1 MTGAGESAAPRSSP
15 SVPSTNPDGGWG
27 RAKVPLP
34 APALD
39 LGAPLPQVARPIGT
53 VVLRTL
59 LLSAQ
64 DPAVVP
70 AREDTLS
77 AGERARLPGDAAERR
92 RYVAERAG
100 LRLLLA
106 SCLGAAPQGIAV
118 DAGPCPHCGA
128 DHGRTASA
136 RGRPPLFVATA
147 AHRDLV
153 VLALAAAPVGL
164 GLAVPEGPDREALL
178 RARKPARVAAG
189 AGARARGRCREP
201 RTSGVARHVEYV
213 SVPPE
218 GECVVSVVWQ
228 EHSQP

>member
-1 MTGAGESAAPRSSP
+1 MPLSPPSA
-15 SVPSTNPDGGWG
+15 NPDGGWG

-39 LGAPLPQVARPIGT
+39 LGAPLPQVARPVGT

-77 AGERARLPGDAAERR
+77 AGERARLPGDAAERL

-100 LRLLLA
+100 LRLLLS
-106 SCLGAAPQGIAV
+106 SCLGVAPQGIAV
-118 DAGPCPHCGA
+118 DAGPCPRCGA
-128 DHGRTASA
+128 DHGRTVSA
-136 RGRPPLFVATA
+136 RGRPPLHVATA
-147 AHRDLV
+147 AHGDLV

-164 GLAVPEGPDREALL
+164 GLAVPAGSDRDALL
-178 RARKPARVAAG
+178 EARKPARLAAG
-189 AGARARGRCREP
+189 SGALARGRCGEP
-201 RTSGVARHVEYV
+201 RASGVARRVEYV
-213 SVPPE
+213 DVPRE

>member
-1 MTGAGESAAPRSSP
+1 MSEVEESAVPLSP
-15 SVPSTNPDGGWG
+15 PSANPDGGWG

-39 LGAPLPQVARPIGT
+39 LGAPLPQVARPVGT

-77 AGERARLPGDAAERR
+77 AGERARLPGDAAERL

-100 LRLLLA
+100 LRLLLS
-106 SCLGAAPQGIAV
+106 SCLGVAPQGIAV
-118 DAGPCPHCGA
+118 DAGPCPRCGA
-128 DHGRTASA
+128 DHGRTVSA
-136 RGRPPLFVATA
+136 RGRPPLHVATA
-147 AHRDLV
+147 AHGDLV

-164 GLAVPEGPDREALL
+164 GLAVPAGSDRDALL
-178 RARKPARVAAG
+178 EARKPARLAAG
-189 AGARARGRCREP
+189 SGALARGRCGEP
-201 RTSGVARHVEYV
+201 RASGVARRVEYV
-213 SVPPE
+213 DVPRE

>member
-1 MTGAGESAAPRSSP
+1 MSEVEESA
-15 SVPSTNPDGGWG
+15 VPSPPSANPDGGWG

-39 LGAPLPQVARPIGT
+39 LGAPLPQVARPVGT

-59 LLSAQ
+59 LFSAQ

-77 AGERARLPGDAAERR
+77 AGERARLPGDAAERL

-118 DAGPCPHCGA
+118 DAGPCPRCGA
-128 DHGRTASA
+128 HHGRTASA
-136 RGRPPLFVATA
+136 RGRPPLHVATA
-147 AHRDLV
+147 AHGDLV

-164 GLAVPEGPDREALL
+164 GLAVPAGPDRDALL
-178 RARKPARVAAG
+178 EARKPARLAAG
-189 AGARARGRCREP
+189 SGALARGRCGEP
-201 RTSGVARHVEYV
+201 RTSGVARRVEYV
-213 SVPPE
+213 DVPPE